1 MVPNLR
7 HLYSHLVENRF
18 IEDIRDYNRDCLSI
32 YSGDVLEK
40 IKAGDVSWE
49 KHVPPPIA
57 CVIKDKKLFGW
68 Q

>member
-1 MVPNLR
+1 VAPNLR

-18 IEDIRDYNRDCLSI
+18 IEDIRDYNRDCLSV

-40 IKAGDVSWE
+40 IKAGDATWE

-57 CVIKDKKLFGW
+57 YVIKDKKLFGCR
-68 Q
+68 